1 MCHLACW
8 VINQEPKEGHGKV
21 WKSWC
26 VALLLALT
34 ARIWKTHEAASPFC
48 WIFYRYRAAKVMR
61 KRADIDISVGVTVD
75 SAQRTFFPDRA
86 CGMGLP
92 IILTS
97 ADTAQL

>member
-1 MCHLACW
+1 
-8 VINQEPKEGHGKV
+8 
-21 WKSWC
+21 
-26 VALLLALT
+26 
-34 ARIWKTHEAASPFC
+34 
-48 WIFYRYRAAKVMR
+48 MR